1 MNWADAI
8 VLAISAL
15 AIGLA
20 LGGFIGLDVNR
31 DRFDSDDRRGMR

>member
-1 MNWADAI
+1 VSWADAI

-20 LGGFIGLDVNR
+20 LGGLIGAQC
-31 DRFDSDDRRGMR
+31 RRWWWLP